1 MNPIQ
6 HPATDIQIAI
16 CGSAGDGTIA
26 AGDILKR
33 AMAKAGYKIIAFDL
47 YPPEIRGFGK
57 CIARTR
63 ITSKQAYALKP
74 QSDVLISLDDS
85 HAIPHVAEVC
95 DYGAVIY
102 EDAPIAAVA
111 EGAHISGHLSP
122 AQLPYGVP
130 FRELSERTTSGAKSR
145 NIVAVGYLAGL
156 YGLPRQVFHETI
168 AAKFKTKPAA
178 LTEINIAAFEA
189 GFELGEAAFRYSF
202 NAPGPAPQ
210 RDSQVDTVMMS
221 GNGAVVQ
228 ACLDA
233 GIGAFFGYPITPAT
247 PILERLAVEMPK
259 RGARALQ
266 TEDEISAASAAIGAA
281 YAGVRAA
288 TATSGPGLAL
298 MTEMLGLAAIAEVPV
313 VFFVS
318 QRGGPSTGMPT
329 KTEQSDLNLAVFGAA
344 GDGQRIVLAPTNVEG
359 CYKCAGK
366 AFELAEHYQT
376 PVIVLL
382 DLYLSN
388 RYEAVALPRNNPFQP
403 DCNKNVGKRRLNAP
417 YQRYAITEDW
427 ISPRAIPGD
436 SGGEHV
442 VTGLEHNEAGR
453 PSDQPQIHSLMS
465 RKRHEKLQAA
475 LEHPELTIYKRFG
488 DEGDVAVGILGWG
501 SSFGEILEAMF
512 AARREGIRCAAM
524 KVVMLSPF
532 PSAKVA
538 TFMDDCDRILVPELN
553 YEGQFAN
560 LVSGA
565 TGRPVTR
572 LNQVTGTPMQVEEI
586 LAEIRRL
593 AASEQTITTL
603 TAVTAASGG
612 SL

>member
-1 MNPIQ
+1 MKPIQ
-6 HPATDIQIAI
+6 NPATDIQIAI

-33 AMAKAGYKIIAFDL
+33 AMAQAGYKVIAFDL

-63 ITSKQAYALKP
+63 ITSKQVYALKP

-102 EDAPIAAVA
+102 EDTPISALA

-122 AQLPYGVP
+122 AQLPYGVS
-130 FRELSERTTSGAKSR
+130 FRELSERTTSSAKSR

-156 YGLPRQVFHETI
+156 YGMPKEAFHATI
-168 AAKFKTKPAA
+168 AAKFKAKPAE
-178 LTEINIAAFEA
+178 LTEMNIAAFEA
-189 GFELGEAAFRYSF
+189 GFELGAGAFRYSF
-202 NAPGPAPQ
+202 SALGSPPE
-210 RDSQVDTVMMS
+210 RDPQVDVVMMS

-228 ACLDA
+228 GCLDA

-247 PILERLAVEMPK
+247 SILERLAVEMPK
-259 RGARALQ
+259 RGARVLQ

-298 MTEMLGLAAIAEVPV
+298 MIEMLGLASIAEVPV
-313 VFFVS
+313 VFFIS

-344 GDGQRIVLAPTNVEG
+344 GDGQRVVLAPTNVEG

-366 AFELAEHYQT
+366 AFEIAEQYQT

-388 RYEAVALPRNNPFQP
+388 RYEAVALPRHNPFQA
-403 DCNKNVGKRRLNAP
+403 DCNKDVGKRRLDAP

-427 ISPRAIPGD
+427 VSPRAVPGN
-436 SGGEHV
+436 SGCEHV

-453 PSDQPQIHSLMS
+453 PSDSPQIHSLMS
-465 RKRHEKLQAA
+465 RKRHEKLKAA
-475 LEHPELTIYKRFG
+475 LEHPDLTIYKRFG
-488 DEGDVAVGILGWG
+488 DDGAVDVGILGWG

-524 KVVMLSPF
+524 KVVLLAPF
-532 PSAKVA
+532 PSDAVA
-538 TFMDDCDRILVPELN
+538 AFMDDCAQVLVPELN

-560 LVSGA
+560 LLSGA
-565 TGRPVTR
+565 TGRSVIR
-572 LNQVTGTPMQVEEI
+572 FNRVTGTPLQVEEI

-593 AASEQTITTL
+593 AGNVQVSTPL
-603 TAVTAASGG
+603 TAVSGG
-612 SL
+612 S